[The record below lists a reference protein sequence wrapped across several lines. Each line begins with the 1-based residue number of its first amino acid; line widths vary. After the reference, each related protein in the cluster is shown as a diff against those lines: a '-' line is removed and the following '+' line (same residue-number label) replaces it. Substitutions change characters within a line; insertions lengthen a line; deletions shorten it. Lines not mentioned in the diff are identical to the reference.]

1 MNSLDNTRFRNS
13 KVNIIG
19 KKQRTF
25 FGLQNNKK
33 QCKMLNFNWIDIFL
47 VHYWKTPP
55 LIFFLS
61 LSTTVR
67 AKRKEKLHPCMCIYF
82 QTKTDITK
90 FYNLNYNFRTSLKNA
105 VMLATNE
112 TQYRTPWRVSCQ
124 RTPLELAVI
133 SLKVRK

>member
-19 KKQRTF
+19 KKQGTF
-25 FGLQNNKK
+25 LGYKTTKNNAKCWISIESIYFK
-33 QCKMLNFNWIDIFL
+33 NSTFNI
-47 VHYWKTPP
+47 
-55 LIFFLS
+55 FLS

-67 AKRKEKLHPCMCIYF
+67 AKRKEKLHPCMYIYF
-82 QTKTDITK
+82 QTKTDITR
-90 FYNLNYNFRTSLKNA
+90 FYILNYNFRTSLKNA